1 MAMFGQSSFRRVLLT
16 RVLLLSI
23 PILLLGVAVT
33 FRKARTSL
41 LYTARINLAE
51 SALRKADV
59 INSAIHSTYS
69 NLAIASESSA
79 LRSGDPEVIQEFFEQ
94 LSNHLDEEI
103 QCIQLVVPELDTPVA
118 TTCSTSLGD
127 PIQTLPQFLAA
138 PETINSFQIRT
149 QSDVFPSLVS
159 LNEGESQLRLLV
171 DVPIYARGGQLR
183 YVLTAA
189 VVIQQLESSEPW
201 SLLGLTA
208 VIDQQGTFLA
218 HPEPDRV
225 GSNIQS
231 ESDQNR
237 FEDIQANAIRGE
249 NTVRHINFLG
259 DGVEWLAGFA
269 PIEVPTSAT
278 SSETWSVLAVTPLNN
293 ALTGLDA
300 ITQILIILTTGLLS
314 AHLLAMLYIARDL
327 SRPIE
332 QLGHYAHRIHRRN
345 PLERAPKN
353 FRIRELN
360 HLAEALDRM
369 VNRLEERARELE
381 SAWQEAEAA
390 NKLKS
395 EFLANTSH
403 ELRTPLNAIIGCI
416 RLVQDGCCDSKE
428 EEAEFLSQADKAAVH
443 LLKIINDL
451 LDIRRIEEEGLPL
464 FMEVIDLR
472 GILREVLDLQT
483 VQIQQKGLSLST
495 PDFSEPILVK
505 ADPARLKQVLLN
517 IVYNA
522 TKFTDQGSITIQTRI
537 ESMGDFN
544 GNAHDALQERLT
556 LNSQYTLTGDGNLPQ
571 AWVIIAV
578 KDTGIGIDPSQQ
590 HKLFRPFVMVDGTT
604 TRKFEGTGLGLAIS
618 RNLIEMMGGS
628 IMLYSDGLDQG
639 TTVEVTL
646 PIWDESLDD
655 GKVAESVATHEQAIA
670 PSATSAT
677 NTASSRAT

>member
-51 SALRKADV
+51 SAARKADV
-59 INSAIHSTYS
+59 INSAIHSTYA
-69 NLAIASESSA
+69 NLAIASESAA
-79 LRSGDPEVIQEFFEQ
+79 LRSGEPELVEAFFTD
-94 LSNHLDEEI
+94 LSHHLTDEI
-103 QCIQLVVPELDTPVA
+103 QCLQLSVPGLDAPVA
-118 TTCSTSLGD
+118 TTCQIDLGN
-127 PIQTLPQFLAA
+127 PLQPLPALLDDTEA
-138 PETINSFQIRT
+138 INPFQVRSEPVELPGITEAEAR
-149 QSDVFPSLVS
+149 
-159 LNEGESQLRLLV
+159 SQLNLLI
-171 DVPIYARGGQLR
+171 DVPIYARNGQLR
-183 YVLTAA
+183 YILTAA
-189 VVIQQLESSEPW
+189 VVVQQRESADPW
-201 SLLGLTA
+201 SLLGFTA
-208 VIDQQGTFLA
+208 VINQGGIFLA
-218 HPEPDRV
+218 HPEQERV
-225 GSNIQS
+225 GGNIRS
-231 ESDQNR
+231 EADQDR
-237 FEDIQANAIRGE
+237 FEDIQDNAARGE
-249 NTVRHINFLG
+249 STVRHINFLG

-269 PIEVPTSAT
+269 PIEVPISPD
-278 SSETWSVLAVTPLNN
+278 SSEVWAILAVTPLNN
-293 ALTGLDA
+293 ALKGLDA

-360 HLAEALDRM
+360 HLSEALDRM

-416 RLVQDGCCDSKE
+416 RLVQDGCCDTKE
-428 EEAEFLSQADKAAVH
+428 EESEFLSQADKAAVH

-464 FMEVIDLR
+464 FMEVVDLR
-472 GILREVLDLQT
+472 EILREVVELQS
-483 VQIQQKGLSLST
+483 VQIQQKGLHLKT
-495 PDFSEPILVK
+495 PDFAQPIMVK

-522 TKFTDQGSITIQTRI
+522 TKFTDQGGITIQTHI
-537 ESMGDFN
+537 ETANSENGD
-544 GNAHDALQERLT
+544 HPTLESCQEHINPSSHYAIT
-556 LNSQYTLTGDGNLPQ
+556 DDGTTPNS
-571 AWVIIAV
+571 WVVISV
-578 KDTGIGIDPSQQ
+578 RDTGIGIDPSQQ

-628 IMLYSDGLDQG
+628 ITLYSDGLDQG
-639 TTVEVTL
+639 TTVEVIL
-646 PIWDESLDD
+646 PIWKE
-655 GKVAESVATHEQAIA
+655 AEVDSEEAIVSNYDA
-670 PSATSAT
+670 PAPAKQTPV
-677 NTASSRAT
+677 SS